1 MKNIYKSELSDT
13 IKLAA
18 PVSIGQLGHIA
29 MGVVD
34 SMMVGQV
41 GAVPLAAASLVTGI
55 FFLILVIGFGVAF
68 AVTPL
73 TAIAKGSGDN
83 EECGTVLREGFILNF
98 FIGIILFAVL
108 YFAADF
114 LRFLNQPPDVTREAA
129 VYLRVLSFS
138 VIPMLLFQNHRS
150 FSEGL
155 SFVSPPMY
163 IAIFANFAN
172 AFFNWILIFG
182 NLGFPALGLKGAGI
196 ATLFTR
202 SLMMIAMLVYIH
214 KSERFK
220 IYLAGFFS
228 KKTDIKLMKKILE
241 IGLPSG
247 FQYFFEVAAF
257 SFAAVMIGWIGS
269 YQLAAHQIAIN
280 LSSVTYMVIL
290 GISSAGSIRVAEA
303 YGMKS
308 AEKVRRAGFS
318 ALAISAGFTLITA
331 SLFFTLRGI
340 LPTFY
345 NDNENVLALASQLLI
360 IAGFFQIF
368 DGAQA
373 TDLGILRGMK
383 DTKKPLL
390 VTVFAYWVIGIP
402 VGYYLAF
409 KLNYGAVGVWIGLT
423 LGLAIVGILLTLR
436 FHLKTNRLFLNERRT
451 MDN

>member
-1 MKNIYKSELSDT
+1 VKIRSKYGTEISQT
-13 IKLAA
+13 VKLAA
-18 PVSIGQLGHIA
+18 PVAIGQLGHIA

-73 TAIAKGSGDN
+73 TAISKGAGKND
-83 EECGTVLREGFILNF
+83 ECGTVLREGFILNF
-98 FIGIILFAVL
+98 LIGLILFAVL

-114 LRFLNQPPDVTREAA
+114 LIYLNQPPDVTAEAT

-172 AFFNWILIFG
+172 AFFNWVLIFG
-182 NLGFPALGLKGAGI
+182 NLGFPAMGLEGAGI

-202 SLMMIAMLVYIH
+202 SLMMIAMLIYIH
-214 KSERFK
+214 RSQKFK
-220 IYLAGFFS
+220 IYLNGFF
-228 KKTDIKLMKKILE
+228 KKKLDLKLMKKILD

-257 SFAAVMIGWIGS
+257 SFAAVMVGWIGS

-280 LSSVTYMVIL
+280 LSSVTYMIIL

-308 AEKVRRAGFS
+308 SSKVRRAGFS
-318 ALAISAGFTLITA
+318 ALLIALVFNIITA
-331 SLFFTLRGI
+331 AAFFLLRDV

-345 NDNENVLALASQLLI
+345 NDNENVLILASQLLI

-402 VGYYLAF
+402 FGYYLAF
-409 KLNYGAVGVWIGLT
+409 NQNFGAVGVWIGLT
-423 LGLAIVGILLTLR
+423 IGLAIVGILLTLR
-436 FHLKTNRLFLNERRT
+436 FHLKTKRLFK
-451 MDN
+451 

>member
-1 MKNIYKSELSDT
+1 MKIRNIYKSELSDT
-13 IKLAA
+13 IKLAV

-73 TAIAKGSGDN
+73 TAIAKGSGKND
-83 EECGTVLREGFILNF
+83 ECGTVLREGFILNF
-98 FIGIILFAVL
+98 FISLILFAIL
-108 YFAADF
+108 YFTADF
-114 LRFLNQPPDVTREAA
+114 LALLNQTPEVTNEAA

-202 SLMMIAMLVYIH
+202 SLMMIAMLIYVH
-214 KSERFK
+214 KSGKFK
-220 IYLAGFFS
+220 IYLDAFFS
-228 KKTDIKLMKKILE
+228 KKLDLKLMKKILE

-257 SFAAVMIGWIGS
+257 SFAAVMVGWIGS
-269 YQLAAHQIAIN
+269 FQLAAHQIAIN
-280 LSSVTYMVIL
+280 LSSVTYMIIL

-318 ALAISAGFTLITA
+318 ALLISLAFNLMTA
-331 SLFFTLRGI
+331 ALFFLMRDI

-345 NDNENVLALASQLLI
+345 NNNANVIALASQLLI

-402 VGYYLAF
+402 AGYYLAF
-409 KLNYGAVGVWIGLT
+409 NMNYGAVGVWIGLT
-423 LGLAIVGILLTLR
+423 IGLAIVGVLLTLR
-436 FHLKTNRLFLNERRT
+436 FHLKTKRIFK
-451 MDN
+451 